1 VSAPGNV
8 DDVVDLGGN
17 GKPDPKG
24 EGLWRGGEVEDELSP
39 LADWPPPEILERWA
53 ARRGQQIRRRRI
65 RRRVIAFVAVAGL
78 VVAAVMVLS
87 RGSASKRERTAG
99 LTVVKPGAV
108 AMSLDLGL
116 QRVVAVVALPKGS
129 QPVVVA
135 IPGGA
140 EIDITGGAPITVA
153 EAASTP
159 GLMVAAVQ
167 AALDRRVEHYV
178 AFDSNALTNL
188 VDRLHGVDVQTEAPF
203 TFGAQLLGPGPV
215 RLTGGAVVAYL
226 QQSTEEDL
234 NARWEE
240 VLAGV
245 FAAKGSA
252 NAWASLVGQSDAIDQ
267 VRALLDRAAGAIVL
281 ELPTAPALD
290 GGISVDSDAS
300 AELVKA
306 NFGEPSG
313 QLIRVV
319 VLNGNGRATV
329 GQELAELLAP
339 AGFRVVAAQ
348 DAVSSSVT
356 QTEIVAAGDSLAPAA
371 ERLQALLGVGI
382 VYVDSQPT
390 GVADITIK
398 VGKDFKSG

>member
-1 VSAPGNV
+1 VSAPGDL

-17 GKPDPKG
+17 EAPDPKTG
-24 EGLWRGGEVEDELSP
+24 GLWRGPDAEAELPP
-39 LADWPPPEILERWA
+39 LADWPPPEILERWS
-53 ARRGQQIRRRRI
+53 ARRAQQIRRRKI
-65 RRRVIAFVAVAGL
+65 RRRGMAFVALAGL
-78 VVAAVMVLS
+78 VVAGVVVLS
-87 RGSASKRERTAG
+87 RGSGSKPERTAG
-99 LTVVKPGAV
+99 ATAVKPGAV

-116 QRVVAVVALPKGS
+116 QHVVAVVALPKAS
-129 QPVVVA
+129 PPVVVA
-135 IPGGA
+135 IPAGA
-140 EIDITGGAPITVA
+140 EVDITGGAPVTVG

-178 AFDSNALTNL
+178 AFDGNALTNL
-188 VDRLHGVDVQTEAPF
+188 VDRLSGVDVQTEAPF

-252 NAWASLVGQSDAIDQ
+252 KAWGSLIGQSDAIDQ
-267 VRALLDRAAGAIVL
+267 VRSLLDRAAGAIVL
-281 ELPTAPALD
+281 ELPTAPTLD
-290 GGISVDSDAS
+290 GGLSVDSDAS
-300 AELVKA
+300 AELVKR
-306 NFGEPSG
+306 NFGAPTG

-319 VLNGNGRATV
+319 VLNGTRRATV
-329 GQELAELLAP
+329 GRELAELLAP
-339 AGFRVVAAQ
+339 AGYRVVAEQ
-348 DAVSSSVT
+348 DAVSFSVT
-356 QTEIVAAGDSLAPAA
+356 QTEIVAADDSFAPAA
-371 ERLQALLGVGI
+371 ERVQALLGVGM

-398 VGKDFKSG
+398 VGKDFQSG

>member
-1 VSAPGNV
+1 VSASG
-8 DDVVDLGGN
+8 DL
-17 GKPDPKG
+17 
-24 EGLWRGGEVEDELSP
+24 VEPEFPP

-53 ARRGQQIRRRRI
+53 IRREQRMRRRRI
-65 RRRVIAFVAVAGL
+65 RRRVIAFLVVAGL
-78 VVAAVMVLS
+78 VVTGVIVLS
-87 RGSASKRERTAG
+87 QRTGTTPERATGAV
-99 LTVVKPGAV
+99 VVKPGAV
-108 AMSLDLGL
+108 ALSLNLGI
-116 QRVVAVVALPKGS
+116 QSVVAVVALPEGRS
-129 QPVVVA
+129 PVVVA
-135 IPGGA
+135 IPAGA
-140 EIDITGGAPITVA
+140 EVDITGGAPITVG

-178 AFDSNALTNL
+178 AFDTNALTNL
-188 VDRLHGVDVQTEAPF
+188 VDRLRGVDVQTEAPF

-226 QQSTEEDL
+226 QQSTQEDL

-252 NAWASLVGQSDAIDQ
+252 TAWGNLVGQSDAIDQ
-267 VRALLDRAAGAIVL
+267 VQALLDRAAGAIIL
-281 ELPTAPALD
+281 ELPTAPTQD

-300 AELVKA
+300 AALVKA
-306 NFGEPSG
+306 NFGAPSG

-329 GQELAELLAP
+329 GRQLAELLAP
-339 AGFRVVAAQ
+339 AGYRVVAAQ
-348 DAVSSSVT
+348 DAVSFSVT
-356 QTEIVAAGDSLAPAA
+356 QTEIVAADDSLAPAA
-371 ERLQALLGVGI
+371 ERVQALLGVGM